1 MNVVGRCWRQS
12 LLPSARV
19 VSMQN
24 RKADSVLRSSVHRQ
38 PGLRRRD
45 MRYRLFRTLIS
56 FLYAI
61 IIALLTQ
68 PDASAQAPLEK
79 LRIAYTVIAP
89 TQASVWTAKE
99 MGYHAKHGLDVEL
112 VLLVGAPLAV
122 AALVGGET
130 PIVHTGA
137 SAVITSN
144 LAGSGAVIIA
154 GAANR
159 FPYVLFVTD
168 QIKTVE
174 ELKGK
179 KFGVSRIGSADNA
192 AAATILDKF
201 GIQESDVT
209 YVQAGSIPARL
220 AAMQTNALQATLL
233 QAPETLKAK
242 KLGLRALLDFTK
254 LDVEWQ
260 QNGVATTRDYIKKKP
275 DTVRRFMRAYV
286 EAVHYNLTN
295 PKGAQKIL
303 QKYLAIKNDKSIEEA
318 YNEIVLKLTR
328 RVPYPTEPGIQLFL
342 DQLKA
347 KNPKAGQVKPSEF
360 TDISF
365 LKDLESSGYIDRLYR

>member
-1 MNVVGRCWRQS
+1 
-12 LLPSARV
+12 
-19 VSMQN
+19 MQN
-24 RKADSVLRSSVHRQ
+24 RKADSVLRSSLHRQ

-45 MRYRLFRTLIS
+45 MRYRWFRTLVS
-56 FLYAI
+56 FLCALV
-61 IIALLTQ
+61 IALLTQ
-68 PDASAQAPLEK
+68 PYASAQAPLEK
-79 LRIAYTVIAP
+79 LRVAYTVIAP

-99 MGYHAKHGLDVEL
+99 MGYYAKHGLDVEF

-122 AALVGGET
+122 ATLVGGET
-130 PIVHTGA
+130 PIVHAGA

-192 AAATILDKF
+192 AAATVLDKF

-242 KLGLRALLDFTK
+242 ELGLRALLDFTK

-303 QKYLAIKNDKSIEEA
+303 QKYLAIKDDKSIEEA

-347 KNPKAGQVKPSEF
+347 KNPKAGQVKSSALLPPFAHGYPVARRAPVTCANAHQASGRPSA
-360 TDISF
+360 SPV
-365 LKDLESSGYIDRLYR
+365 RL

>member
-1 MNVVGRCWRQS
+1 M
-12 LLPSARV
+12 
-19 VSMQN
+19 
-24 RKADSVLRSSVHRQ
+24 KKHR
-38 PGLRRRD
+38 LV
-45 MRYRLFRTLIS
+45 F
-56 FLYAI
+56 
-61 IIALLTQ
+61 ALLCALQ
-68 PDASAQAPLEK
+68 LSALASSAFAQTLEK
-79 LRIAYTVIAP
+79 LHVAYTVIAP
-89 TQASVWTAKE
+89 TQLNVWTAKD
-99 MGYHAKHGLDVEL
+99 MGYYAKNGLDADL

-144 LAGSGAVIIA
+144 LAGSGAVLIA
-154 GAANR
+154 GAINR

-168 QIKTVE
+168 QIKKVE
-174 ELKGK
+174 DLRGK

-192 AAATILDKF
+192 AAVTVLERLGVK
-201 GIQESDVT
+201 ESEVT

-242 KLGLRALLDFTK
+242 EIGLRALLDFTK

-260 QNGVATTRDYIKKKP
+260 QNGVAVTRDYIKKKP
-275 DTVRRFMRAYV
+275 DTVRRFMQAYLD
-286 EAVHYNLTN
+286 ATHYNLTN

-303 QKYLAIKNDKSIEEA
+303 QKYLAIKDEKAVEEA
-318 YNEIVLKLTR
+318 YNEIVVKLTR
-328 RVPYPTEPGIQLFL
+328 RVPYPTDAGIQLYL
-342 DQLKA
+342 DQLKL

-360 TDISF
+360 TELSF
-365 LKDLESSGYIDRLYR
+365 LKELESSGYIDRLYR